1 MCGSARD
8 SILIAIDNER
18 KGRGKKRKNGKVFVE
33 ILIWKATRKL
43 PTPVKKEP
51 SEFKRLVAIMI
62 SAYGK

>member
-1 MCGSARD
+1 MKGK
-8 SILIAIDNER
+8 EGKR
-18 KGRGKKRKNGKVFVE
+18 KKKREKGNVFVE

-62 SAYGK
+62 SAYEK